1 MSYTSTL
8 EIRKPIK
15 QYENIDYVQNHNS
28 VYKMNRNQNNIIDSD
43 LEPTV
48 EPTEYFYYQ
57 TNSPSYNI
65 THDEKYL
72 LCICKTTENENESK
86 IIILIIVTSLTTFFS
101 ILLVCFIIW
110 YRFFF
115 KRNLMNKNENKKRL
129 QEDFGIVFTDAT

>member
-1 MSYTSTL
+1 MSYVTSTL

-43 LEPTV
+43 LQPTV

-65 THDEKYL
+65 THDEYP
-72 LCICKTTENENESK
+72 LCICKTIKNENDSK
-86 IIILIIVTSLTTFFS
+86 IIILIIVTSLTSFFS

>member
-1 MSYTSTL
+1 MSYVTSAL

-15 QYENIDYVQNHNS
+15 QYENVDYAQSHNS
-28 VYKMNRNQNNIIDSD
+28 VYKMTRTQHNVIGSD

-65 THDEKYL
+65 THDEYP
-72 LCICKTTENENESK
+72 LCICKTTKNENDSK
-86 IIILIIVTSLTTFFS
+86 IIILIIVTSLTSFFS

-115 KRNLMNKNENKKRL
+115 KRSLMNKNENKKRL